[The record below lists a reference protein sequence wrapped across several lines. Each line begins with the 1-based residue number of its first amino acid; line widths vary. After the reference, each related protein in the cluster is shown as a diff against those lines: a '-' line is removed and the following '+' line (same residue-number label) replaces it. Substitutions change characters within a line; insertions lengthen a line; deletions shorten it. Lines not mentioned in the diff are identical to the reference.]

1 MLVCSGQV
9 PEKRQGMWNA
19 VNHSQ
24 WHERRPWM
32 IKRFCTMILCPMCSR
47 PWRWRSPYKEWQE
60 TVYPKLCAL
69 SITELLFFGCSKRL
83 VFLGTQNAQEG
94 EAEANSFKWHPS
106 SSFDFVMSQ
115 NLSYQVL
122 MIALYN
128 LNTSWYRF
136 QLPTGLSI
144 LETRFSTTSF
154 GSAPSCFSQP
164 NRIWHRLCWPLVLY
178 SLVAIASAVKCRF
191 NAGNETTAV
200 ELHNAT
206 NATTVSWLCKHE
218 NLLEFF

>member
-1 MLVCSGQV
+1 MNDQTFLHDDSLPHVQPALEVEKSLQGVARNCV
-9 PEKRQGMWNA
+9 PQA
-19 VNHSQ
+19 L
-24 WHERRPWM
+24 
-32 IKRFCTMILCPMCSR
+32 RFVHH
-47 PWRWRSPYKEWQE
+47 W
-60 TVYPKLCAL
+60 VV
-69 SITELLFFGCSKRL
+69 FFGCSKRL

-178 SLVAIASAVKCRF
+178 SLVAIAPAVKCRF